1 MTRDDAMHTAPTDGF
16 DDAVTKIDAE
26 LHRLPPIDA
35 PERTVQRTLERVAAA
50 RDRVPGRSFGW
61 VLVAAASLVG
71 LVGAWFA
78 AHSVGGD
85 AAPPMTQVDQLARYQ
100 TDAGSQSGRYRL
112 RGAEVRASIAE
123 PVDAANDEVTRAFQ
137 GGQPGV
143 GGEEGRVNRE
153 LVPTSEELRNEVT
166 AAEQDIPYAFGLDK
180 TGELDPDTNKDRG
193 RDLAANGVAFHDDS
207 LDGGLK
213 VLDGKGVA
221 EVVDKETKVI
231 ASLEVATAPTE
242 AKVRID
248 GTSWSTVSLATRQ
261 DDAGTERDHESA
273 RGEDKWHGAGPA
285 PADQP
290 DHPGDVA
297 GPRLPPP
304 ATTDATTALAQPVTN
319 ATTVAAGEHTV
330 VANGDGYLYETGTVV
345 TRVPPPV
352 SGLVLVPEEA
362 AAAAVNKPV
371 VTDPTEREPS
381 EADLRVARDSVAGQQ
396 PELGWWRNTR
406 DGRGDMGGGDALT
419 GDLDPAQREHAEE
432 GERASGSTK
441 ANPAFA
447 SLAGKRALA
456 PREMVPSAAA
466 VEGLVE
472 LTPRG
477 YFRNTYLPGDPE
489 NSWLRAS
496 LADRLTKDGAELP
509 LEQAA
514 RPPVQPFA
522 VSADRGL
529 GVSVTADRVAVA
541 GPTRM
546 TLQIGLAGADRPAT
560 RRAPLNLA
568 LVLDV
573 AAVSSEAER
582 QTLWSLADALA
593 AARQPGDRFTVLVTG
608 AAPEDAQVLAAS
620 ELSGPEVRRALATA
634 FEARQAPAA
643 GDLDKALDRAVAEVR
658 GGVRAGAPLGADMVI
673 VASSRTVAA
682 EARATLE
689 ERAREAAVSGINVSA
704 IGVGPRADSGGL
716 AALAAAGQG
725 RRLLANDSEGAR
737 SVMAREL
744 VASGRAVA
752 RAVRLRIRL
761 ADGVKL
767 IAVLGSE
774 PLDAVDAERV
784 RVAEKAIDKQV
795 RAATGIASDRGADED
810 GIQIVIPAFYAGDRH
825 VILLDVVA
833 PGPGPLVDV
842 RVRFKDLVALDNGE
856 ASASLALTANPQ
868 DVAPS
873 PVGRNVVAN
882 RAAYS
887 VGEALLEASRALAAG
902 DRHAAWEALATAR
915 AGLTQLETVDPGL
928 DAALASDAAV
938 LDQYLALMRDADAW
952 NGDPTLVAWVSR
964 SLHLAARIKGLR

>member
-16 DDAVTKIDAE
+16 DDAVTQINAE
-26 LHRLPPIDA
+26 LRRLPPIDA
-35 PERTVQRTLERVAAA
+35 PDRTVQRTLERVAAA
-50 RDRVPGRSFGW
+50 RDRVSGRSFGW

-71 LVGAWFA
+71 LVGAWFTVR
-78 AHSVGGD
+78 SVGGD

-100 TDAGSQSGRYRL
+100 TDAGPQSGRYRL
-112 RGAEVRASIAE
+112 RGAEVRASIVE
-123 PVDAANDEVTRAFQ
+123 PGDAADGDATRAFQ
-137 GGQPGV
+137 GGQAGV
-143 GGEEGRVNRE
+143 GGEEGRVSRE
-153 LVPTSEELRNEVT
+153 LLPTSEELRNEVT
-166 AAEQDIPYAFGLDK
+166 AAEQDIPYAFGLDE
-180 TGELDPDTNKDRG
+180 TGELDPSNDKDRG
-193 RDLAANGVAFHDDS
+193 RDLAANGVVSHDDS
-207 LDGGLK
+207 LADGLK
-213 VLDGKGVA
+213 VLDGKRVA
-221 EVVDKETKVI
+221 EVVDKETKVTTR
-231 ASLEVATAPTE
+231 LEVATTPTE
-242 AKVRID
+242 ANVRID

-285 PADQP
+285 PANQ
-290 DHPGDVA
+290 PGDDGEVA

-304 ATTDATTALAQPVTN
+304 ASTDATTALAQPLTN

-352 SGLVLVPEEA
+352 SGLVLVPEDA
-362 AAAAVNKPV
+362 AAAAVDAPV
-371 VTDPTEREPS
+371 VTDPEEREVS
-381 EADLRVARDSVAGQQ
+381 ELDLRVARDSVAGQQ

-419 GDLDPAQREHAEE
+419 DLDPAQREHAEE
-432 GERASGSTK
+432 GERASGSTV

-447 SLAGKRALA
+447 SLAGKGALA

-466 VEGLVE
+466 TEGLVE

-643 GDLDKALDRAVAEVR
+643 GDLDEALDRAVAEVR
-658 GGVRAGAPLGADMVI
+658 GGVRTGAPLGADMVI

-682 EARATLE
+682 EGRATLE
-689 ERAREAAVSGINVSA
+689 TRAREAAVSGIHVSA

-774 PLDAVDAERV
+774 PLDEVDAERV

-873 PVGRNVVAN
+873 PVARNVVAN

-887 VGEALLEASRALAAG
+887 VGEALIEASRALAAG
-902 DRHAAWEALATAR
+902 DRHASWEALATAR
-915 AGLTQLETVDPGL
+915 AGLTQLETADPGL